1 VGGLELA
8 ATRGLLIV
16 NRQSRSG
23 SADLSATIE
32 LLEQRGISVLERQ
45 FDRAEEIAEAIR
57 HECDNVDMVIVAGGD
72 GTMNAAAD
80 ALVECGLPLGILPTG
95 TGNDLARTLGIPTTL
110 AEAASVITG
119 GRRHTI
125 DLGRANGKHFF
136 NVASLGLS
144 AELTRHHTVE
154 RKRRLWLFAYVLS
167 VRDAYRQTR
176 PFRARIRC
184 DGRERRVRTIQISVG
199 NGRHYGGGM
208 TIAEHAAID
217 DGWLDVYCLRPS
229 SFWRLLI
236 LFPALRRG
244 RLQRQRMISVMRAR
258 KVEVTTR
265 RPMPVNT
272 DGEIT
277 TRTPVR
283 FEVVPQ
289 ALSVLVPAG
298 YGSKPEQEVALYA
311 AQ

>member
-1 VGGLELA
+1 MA
-8 ATRGLLIV
+8 ATRGLLII
-16 NRQSRSG
+16 NRQSRTG
-23 SADLSATIE
+23 SADLSATIKF
-32 LLEQRGISVLERQ
+32 LEQHGLSVLERQ

-57 HECDNVDMVIVAGGD
+57 RDCKNVDLVIVAGGD
-72 GTMNAAAD
+72 GTMNAAVD

-110 AEAASVITG
+110 VEAAAVITG

-125 DLGRANGKHFF
+125 DLGRVNGKHFF
-136 NVASLGLS
+136 NVASIGLS

-154 RKRRLWLFAYVLS
+154 RKRRLWLLAYVLS

-176 PFRARIRC
+176 PFRARIVC
-184 DGRERRVRTIQISVG
+184 DGKTLRVRAIQISIG

-208 TIAEHAAID
+208 TIAEDAAID
-217 DGWLDVYCLRPS
+217 DGWLDVYCLKPL

-244 RLQRQRMISVMRAR
+244 RLRRQQSVAVMRGR

-265 RPMPVNT
+265 RAMPVST

-277 TRTPVR
+277 TRTPAR
-283 FEVVPQ
+283 FEVVPR
-289 ALSVLVPAG
+289 ALSVLVPAS
-298 YGSKPEQEVALYA
+298 YGSRPQDEAALHA

>member
-1 VGGLELA
+1 MAGSRA
-8 ATRGLLIV
+8 LLIV
-16 NRQSRSG
+16 NRHSRTG
-23 SADLSATIE
+23 SADLSAACE
-32 LLEQRGISVLERQ
+32 VLERHGLQ
-45 FDRAEEIAEAIR
+45 IVERQCERSDDVPDAIR
-57 HECDNVDMVIVAGGD
+57 RECAAVDLVVLAGGD
-72 GTMNAAAD
+72 GTMNSAAD
-80 ALVECGLPLGILPTG
+80 ALVECRLPLGILPTG

-110 AEAASVITG
+110 AEAAAVITG
-119 GRRHTI
+119 GRRHAI

-136 NVASLGLS
+136 NVASIGLS

-176 PFRARIRC
+176 PFQARIVC
-184 DGRERRVRTIQISVG
+184 DGKTLRVRAIQISIG

-208 TIAEHAAID
+208 TIAEHATID
-217 DGWLDVYCLRPS
+217 DGWFDVYCLKPL

-244 RLQRQRMISVMRAR
+244 RLQRQESVAVMRGR
-258 KVEVTTR
+258 TVEVTTR
-265 RPMPVNT
+265 RAMPVNT

-277 TRTPVR
+277 TRTPAR
-283 FEVVPQ
+283 FEVVPR

-298 YGSKPEQEVALYA
+298 YGSRPEDEVALHA

>member
-1 VGGLELA
+1 
-8 ATRGLLIV
+8 LLII
-16 NRQSRSG
+16 NRQSRTG
-23 SADLSATIE
+23 SADLSATIKF
-32 LLEQRGISVLERQ
+32 LEQHGLSVLERQ

-57 HECDNVDMVIVAGGD
+57 RDCKNVDLVIVAGGD
-72 GTMNAAAD
+72 GTMNAAVD

-110 AEAASVITG
+110 VEAAAVITG

-125 DLGRANGKHFF
+125 DLGRVNGKHFF
-136 NVASLGLS
+136 NVASIGLS

-154 RKRRLWLFAYVLS
+154 RKRRLWLLAYVLS

-176 PFRARIRC
+176 PFRARIVC
-184 DGRERRVRTIQISVG
+184 DGKTLRVRAIQISIG

-208 TIAEHAAID
+208 TIAEDAAID
-217 DGWLDVYCLRPS
+217 DGWLDVYCLKPL

-244 RLQRQRMISVMRAR
+244 RLRRQQSVAVMRGR

-265 RPMPVNT
+265 RAMPVST

-277 TRTPVR
+277 TRTPAR
-283 FEVVPQ
+283 FEVVPR
-289 ALSVLVPAG
+289 ALSVLVPAS
-298 YGSKPEQEVALYA
+298 YGSRPQDEVALHA

>member
-1 VGGLELA
+1 MA

-16 NRQSRSG
+16 NRQSRTG
-23 SADLSATIE
+23 SADLSATID
-32 LLEQRGISVLERQ
+32 LLQQHGLSVLERQ
-45 FDRAEEIAEAIR
+45 FDQAEEIAEAIR
-57 HECDNVDMVIVAGGD
+57 HDCGNADLVIVAGGD

-95 TGNDLARTLGIPTTL
+95 TGNDLARTLGVPTTL
-110 AEAASVITG
+110 AEAAAVITG
-119 GRRHTI
+119 GRRHAI

-136 NVASLGLS
+136 NVASIGLS

-176 PFRARIRC
+176 PFQARIVC
-184 DGRERRVRTIQISVG
+184 DGKTLRVRAIQISIG

-208 TIAEHAAID
+208 TIAEHATID
-217 DGWLDVYCLRPS
+217 DGWFDVYCLKPL

-244 RLQRQRMISVMRAR
+244 RLQRQESVAVMRGR
-258 KVEVTTR
+258 TVEVTTR
-265 RPMPVNT
+265 RAMPVNT

-277 TRTPVR
+277 TRTPAR
-283 FEVVPQ
+283 FEVVPR

-298 YGSKPEQEVALYA
+298 YGSRPEDEVALHA

>member
-1 VGGLELA
+1 LEIWMA
-8 ATRGLLIV
+8 ATRALLIV
-16 NRQSRSG
+16 NRQSRTG
-23 SADLSATIE
+23 SADLSVTIG
-32 LLEQRGISVLERQ
+32 LLEQHGMSVLERQ

-57 HECDNVDMVIVAGGD
+57 GECGNVDLVIVAGGD

-80 ALVECGLPLGILPTG
+80 TLVECGLPLGILPTG
-95 TGNDLARTLGIPTTL
+95 TGNDLARTLGISTTL
-110 AEAASVITG
+110 AEAAAVITG
-119 GRRHTI
+119 GRRHAI

-154 RKRRLWLFAYVLS
+154 RKRRLRLFAYVLS

-184 DGRERRVRTIQISVG
+184 DGRERRIRTIQISVG

-217 DGWLDVYCLRPS
+217 DGWLDVYCLPPS

-244 RLQRQRMISVMRAR
+244 RLRRQQAVLVTRGR
-258 KVEVTTR
+258 KIEVITR
-265 RPMPVNT
+265 RAMPVNT

-277 TRTPVR
+277 TRTPAR
-283 FEVVPQ
+283 FEVVPR

-298 YGSKPEQEVALYA
+298 YGSTPEDEVALHA

>member
-1 VGGLELA
+1 LA
-8 ATRGLLIV
+8 ATRALLIV
-16 NRQSRSG
+16 NRQSRTG
-23 SADLSATIE
+23 SADLSAAIQV
-32 LLEQRGISVLERQ
+32 LEQHGLSVPERR
-45 FDRAEEIAEAIR
+45 FDRADEIAAAIR
-57 HECDNVDMVIVAGGD
+57 EECGDTDLVIVAGGD

-110 AEAASVITG
+110 PEAAAIITG
-119 GRRHTI
+119 GRRHAI

-154 RKRRLWLFAYVLS
+154 RKRRWRIFAYVLS

-176 PFRARIRC
+176 PFRARIDC
-184 DGRERRVRTIQISVG
+184 DGRTFRVRAIQISVG

-208 TIAEHAAID
+208 TIAEHATID

-229 SFWRLLI
+229 SFWQLLA

-244 RLQRQRMISVMRAR
+244 RLRRQQAVLVTRAR
-258 KVEVTTR
+258 RIEVLTR
-265 RPMPVNT
+265 RPMPINT

-277 TRTPVR
+277 TRTPAR
-283 FEVVPQ
+283 FEVVPR
-289 ALSVLVPAG
+289 AISVFVPAS
-298 YGSKPEQEVALYA
+298 YGHRPEKELALHA

>member
-1 VGGLELA
+1 
-8 ATRGLLIV
+8 LLII
-16 NRQSRSG
+16 NRQSRTG
-23 SADLSATIE
+23 SADLSATIKF
-32 LLEQRGISVLERQ
+32 LEQHGLSVLERQ

-57 HECDNVDMVIVAGGD
+57 RDCKNVDLVIVAGGD
-72 GTMNAAAD
+72 GTMNAAVD

-110 AEAASVITG
+110 VEAAAVITG

-125 DLGRANGKHFF
+125 DLGRVNGKHFF
-136 NVASLGLS
+136 NVASIGLS

-154 RKRRLWLFAYVLS
+154 RKRRLWLLAYVLS

-176 PFRARIRC
+176 PFRARIVC
-184 DGRERRVRTIQISVG
+184 DGKTLRVRAIQISIG

-208 TIAEHAAID
+208 TIAEDAAID
-217 DGWLDVYCLRPS
+217 DGWLDVYCLKPL

-244 RLQRQRMISVMRAR
+244 RLRRQQSVAVMRGR

-265 RPMPVNT
+265 RAMPVST

-277 TRTPVR
+277 TRTPAR
-283 FEVVPQ
+283 FEVVPR
-289 ALSVLVPAG
+289 ALSVLVPAS
-298 YGSKPEQEVALYA
+298 YGSRPQDEAALHA

>member
-1 VGGLELA
+1 
-8 ATRGLLIV
+8 LLII
-16 NRQSRSG
+16 NRQSRTG
-23 SADLSATIE
+23 SADLSATIKF
-32 LLEQRGISVLERQ
+32 LEQHGLSVLERQ

-57 HECDNVDMVIVAGGD
+57 GDCKNVDLVIVAGGD
-72 GTMNAAAD
+72 GTMNAAVD

-110 AEAASVITG
+110 VEAAAVITG

-125 DLGRANGKHFF
+125 DLGRVNGKHFF
-136 NVASLGLS
+136 NVASIGLS

-154 RKRRLWLFAYVLS
+154 RKRRLWLLAYVLS

-176 PFRARIRC
+176 PFRARIVC
-184 DGRERRVRTIQISVG
+184 DGKTLRVRAIQISIG

-208 TIAEHAAID
+208 TIAEDAAID
-217 DGWLDVYCLRPS
+217 DGWLDVYCLKPL

-244 RLQRQRMISVMRAR
+244 RLRRQQSVAVMRGR

-265 RPMPVNT
+265 RAMPVST

-277 TRTPVR
+277 TRTPAR
-283 FEVVPQ
+283 FEVVPR
-289 ALSVLVPAG
+289 ALSVLVPAS
-298 YGSKPEQEVALYA
+298 YGSRPQDEAALHA

>member
-1 VGGLELA
+1 MA
-8 ATRGLLIV
+8 ATRALLIV
-16 NRQSRSG
+16 NRRSRTG

-32 LLEQRGISVLERQ
+32 LLEQRGVSVLERR
-45 FDRAEEIAEAIR
+45 FDRAEEIGEAIR
-57 HECDNVDMVIVAGGD
+57 SECGNIDLVIVAGGD

-95 TGNDLARTLGIPTTL
+95 TGNDLARTLGIPTAL
-110 AEAASVITG
+110 AEAAAVIAG
-119 GRRHTI
+119 GRRRAI

-144 AELTRHHTVE
+144 AELIRHHTVE
-154 RKRRLWLFAYVLS
+154 RKRRLWLLAYVLS

-184 DGRERRVRTIQISVG
+184 DGRERRIRTIQISVG

-217 DGWLDVYCLRPS
+217 DGWLDVYCLPPS

-244 RLQRQRMISVMRAR
+244 RLRRQHAVLVSRGRQI
-258 KVEVTTR
+258 EVTTR
-265 RPMPVNT
+265 RAMPVNT

-277 TRTPVR
+277 TRTPTR
-283 FEVVPQ
+283 FEVVPR

-298 YGSKPEQEVALYA
+298 YGSRPMDEVALHA

>member
-1 VGGLELA
+1 LA
-8 ATRGLLIV
+8 ATRGLLII
-16 NRQSRSG
+16 NRQSRTG
-23 SADLSATIE
+23 SADLSATIKF
-32 LLEQRGISVLERQ
+32 LEQHGLSVLERQ

-57 HECDNVDMVIVAGGD
+57 RDCKNVDLVIVAGGD
-72 GTMNAAAD
+72 GTMNAAVD

-110 AEAASVITG
+110 VEAAAVITG

-125 DLGRANGKHFF
+125 DLGRVNGKHFF
-136 NVASLGLS
+136 NVASIGLS

-154 RKRRLWLFAYVLS
+154 RKRRLWLLAYVLS

-176 PFRARIRC
+176 PFRARIVC
-184 DGRERRVRTIQISVG
+184 DGKTLRVRAIQISIG

-208 TIAEHAAID
+208 TIAEDAAID
-217 DGWLDVYCLRPS
+217 DGWLDVYCLKPL

-244 RLQRQRMISVMRAR
+244 RLRRQQSVAVMRGR

-265 RPMPVNT
+265 RAMPVST

-277 TRTPVR
+277 TRTPAR
-283 FEVVPQ
+283 FEVVPR
-289 ALSVLVPAG
+289 ALSVLVPAS
-298 YGSKPEQEVALYA
+298 YGSRPQDEAALHA

>member
-1 VGGLELA
+1 LA
-8 ATRGLLIV
+8 ATRGLLII
-16 NRQSRSG
+16 NRQSRTG
-23 SADLSATIE
+23 SADLSATIKF
-32 LLEQRGISVLERQ
+32 LEQHGLSVLERQ

-57 HECDNVDMVIVAGGD
+57 GDCKNVDLVIVAGGD
-72 GTMNAAAD
+72 GTMNAAVD

-110 AEAASVITG
+110 VEAAAVITG

-125 DLGRANGKHFF
+125 DLGRVNGKYFF
-136 NVASLGLS
+136 NVASIGLS

-154 RKRRLWLFAYVLS
+154 RKRRLWLLAYVLS

-176 PFRARIRC
+176 PFRARIVC
-184 DGRERRVRTIQISVG
+184 DGKTLRVRAIQISIG

-208 TIAEHAAID
+208 TIAEDAAID
-217 DGWLDVYCLRPS
+217 DGWLDVYCLKPL

-244 RLQRQRMISVMRAR
+244 RLRRQQSVAVMRGR

-265 RPMPVNT
+265 RAMPVST

-277 TRTPVR
+277 TRTPAR
-283 FEVVPQ
+283 FEVVPR
-289 ALSVLVPAG
+289 ALSVLVPAS
-298 YGSKPEQEVALYA
+298 YGSRPQDEAALHA